1 MKYWCLVFENYHDE
15 DYIEYFDSEENCK
28 KAFEEICEFCRNHL
42 EFERCR
48 DIDWCSWFDPNWNEF
63 STSVHVS
70 ELSMPE
76 ITQRP
81 YSLFFDEEYEK
92 YRAEKEN

>member
-1 MKYWCLVFENYHDE
+1 MKYWCLVFGNYHDE
-15 DYIEYFDSEENCK
+15 DYTEYFDSEENCK
-28 KAFEEICEFCRNHL
+28 KAFEEICEFCKNHK
-42 EFERCR
+42 EFERNSYM
-48 DIDWCSWFDPNWNEF
+48 CSWYDSNWNEF
-63 STSVHVS
+63 STVVEMC

-81 YSLFFDEEYEK
+81 YSLFFDKAYEK